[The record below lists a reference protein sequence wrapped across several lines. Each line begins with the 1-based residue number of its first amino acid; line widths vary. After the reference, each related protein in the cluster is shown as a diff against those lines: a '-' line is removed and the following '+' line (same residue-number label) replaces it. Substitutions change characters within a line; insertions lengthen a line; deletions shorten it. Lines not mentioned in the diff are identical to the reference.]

1 MRFWN
6 GECSRAFTD
15 WRGLLQ
21 GVGDGA
27 WLDADLAV
35 TDSTHATATTL
46 GS

>member
-15 WRGLLQ
+15 WRGLPQ

-27 WLDADLAV
+27 WLATEVDVASWTQGLV
-35 TDSTHATATTL
+35 TAERS
-46 GS
+46 